1 MLVVSENQIYLT
13 RGDTL
18 TITLSLTNDDGSA
31 YVPDDS
37 DKIYFRLKKFA
48 ATTEILVEKEINVSN
63 MILQLN
69 ENDTKNL
76 PFGDYRYEIELVKAN
91 GSHYTVIE
99 NELFTIGKELEN
111 HVPN

>member
-18 TITLSLTNDDGSA
+18 TITLSLTNDDGST
-31 YVPDDS
+31 YIPDEADR
-37 DKIYFRLKKFA
+37 IYFRLKKFA
-48 ATTEILVEKEINVSN
+48 ATAEILVEKEIIN

-76 PFGDYRYEIELVKAN
+76 TFGDYRYEIELVTAN

-99 NELFTIGKELEN
+99 NKLFTIGKEIEN
-111 HVPN
+111 HGSN